1 MASLQLSPGPARR
14 AVLSRRIRLFAAATI
29 SYNLIEAVVALWAGG
44 TADSSALLGF
54 GLGHDEVC
62 MGLVGL
68 QLGTDVVAD
77 VDVGDV
83 DREDLER
90 RAGVEAVFHQGP

>member
-1 MASLQLSPGPARR
+1 MTSLQLSPGTARR

-54 GLGHDEVC
+54 PR
-62 MGLVGL
+62 
-68 QLGTDVVAD
+68 TI
-77 VDVGDV
+77 
-83 DREDLER
+83 
-90 RAGVEAVFHQGP
+90 AVLHGIGAAVL